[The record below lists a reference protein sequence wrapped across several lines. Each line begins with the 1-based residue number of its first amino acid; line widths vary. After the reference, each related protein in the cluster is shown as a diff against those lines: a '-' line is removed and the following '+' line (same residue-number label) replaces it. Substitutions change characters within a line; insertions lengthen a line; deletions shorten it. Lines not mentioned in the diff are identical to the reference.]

1 MRLAYGMKTIKLIS
15 GILLI
20 FCIGFLVA
28 AIYLGYRHYNIINTW
43 EEVSATVIY
52 VNHDDETFD
61 VKCIGDNPYDI
72 IGNFHIS
79 HFYSSSINEGDIMVA
94 FVNPDDYS
102 DIYFMQEIILPI
114 VFGGVS
120 FLFLVISLIIYL
132 VNFIKYLNNKKC
144 KENGKRLKVSVTRAI
159 DTSSNFNGRRIYRL
173 VVMYQNKEYVSQA
186 YYFKENFIE
195 VSNHKIIDLYLL
207 DNKYYI
213 DLDSL
218 RSGDLFDDK
227 YIL

>member
-1 MRLAYGMKTIKLIS
+1 MRLAYGMKTIKLIC

-20 FCIGFLVA
+20 FFVGFLSA
-28 AIYLGYRHYNIINTW
+28 TIYLCYRHYDIISTW
-43 EEVSATVIY
+43 KEVSATVIY

-61 VKCIGDNPYDI
+61 VKCIGDNPYNV
-72 IGNFHIS
+72 IGHYHIS
-79 HFYSSSINEGDIMVA
+79 HFYSSSIDEGDIMVA
-94 FVNPDDYS
+94 FVDPQDYS
-102 DIYFMQEIILPI
+102 DIYFMQEILLPI
-114 VFGGVS
+114 FFGCVS
-120 FLFLVISLIIYL
+120 IIFLTITLNIYFVDL
-132 VNFIKYLNNKKC
+132 SKHLNNKKC
-144 KENGKRLKVSVTRAI
+144 KENGKRIKVSVARAI
-159 DTSSNFNGRRIYRL
+159 DTSSNFNGRRVYRL

-186 YYFKENFIE
+186 YYFKENFDE